1 MLKRFVYSANARC
14 RHTGVIEMC
23 LPLVGCLC
31 RQNIGEQFGKFIPAL
46 ADLFSSGV
54 GDFFCKIVTVNRS
67 QQALQLFQ
75 CVGTDHQH
83 AIGCGIS

>member
-1 MLKRFVYSANARC
+1 MLKRFIYSANACC

-23 LPLVGCLC
+23 LPLVGCSC

-54 GDFFCKIVTVNRS
+54 GVCFCKIVTVDCS
-67 QQALQLFQ
+67 
-75 CVGTDHQH
+75 
-83 AIGCGIS
+83 